1 MNLACSRGLVTLWA
15 TLWLIP
21 VAASSTPRGSEQ
33 RETEVVDRSFS
44 LNPDGQLRLNN
55 FSGKVVI
62 TGSNRADVAVHAV
75 RRAPRDQLSR
85 IHLDIDASPSTITIE
100 ANKKEDHSENHHSDV
115 VETDFEIE
123 VPQRASVD
131 VQVFSS
137 DVHIK
142 GVEGKQKVHTF
153 SGEIRVDEAV
163 GPLDAETFSGDIEVA
178 LSSTASGRLDF
189 DSFSGSLDTD
199 KPMTYRTGNKRHISG
214 DIGSGGGSNAF
225 HFKTFSGDVRIK

>member
-1 MNLACSRGLVTLWA
+1 MKLADSRGIVTLWA

-21 VAASSTPRGSEQ
+21 IAASAAPRAGEQ
-33 RETEVVDRSFS
+33 RETEVVDRSFP
-44 LNPDGQLRLNN
+44 LNPDGQLRLKN
-55 FSGKVVI
+55 FSGKVII

-75 RRAPRDQLSR
+75 RRAPREQLAR
-85 IHLDIDASPSTITIE
+85 IHLDIEASPSTITIE
-100 ANKKEDHSENHHSDV
+100 ANKKDDHSEERHSDV
-115 VETDFEIE
+115 VETEFEIE

-153 SGEIRVDEAV
+153 SGEIRVDDAV
-163 GPLDAETFSGDIEVA
+163 GPLDAETFSGDIEVD
-178 LSSTASGRLDF
+178 LVSTASGRLDF

-199 KPMTYRTGNKRHISG
+199 RPMTYPTGNKRHVSG